1 MKRYKSE
8 EGRRLIHE
16 SYDRLLNGWNVPY
29 KEVDVST
36 HYGITHIITA
46 GDPEHPPLLLFH
58 GTGDHS
64 ALMWIYNARE
74 LSASYYVIAVDHI
87 GGSGKSEPNANYD
100 RTFNQVKWMDE
111 IFEVMKLKSVYIA
124 GVSYGAYL
132 AYHYAIARPE
142 KVRKIVCMAGRV
154 PGSQLEVM
162 SKMMRAFLPEA
173 MFPSEQNVRK
183 LLRKLCGASADAF
196 EKNPDLLQHWT
207 YLLKYFNN
215 RTMMKHS
222 ITIYPQD
229 AIQTI
234 RDKSLFLIGDQDML
248 SYYPKSLARLREY
261 GINHRI
267 VKNAGHAINH
277 EMPELIHEEIVG
289 FCR

>member
-36 HYGITHIITA
+36 QYGITHIITA
-46 GDPEHPPLLLFH
+46 GNPENPPLLLFH

-100 RTFNQVKWMDE
+100 RAFNQVKWLDE
-111 IFEVMKLKSVYIA
+111 IFEVMKLESVYIA

-142 KVRKIVCMAGRV
+142 KGSENRMHGR
-154 PGSQLEVM
+154 
-162 SKMMRAFLPEA
+162 
-173 MFPSEQNVRK
+173 QNSWQPTR
-183 LLRKLCGASADAF
+183 SD
-196 EKNPDLLQHWT
+196 EKNDEGISAGSHV
-207 YLLKYFNN
+207 
-215 RTMMKHS
+215 S
-222 ITIYPQD
+222 IGTKCPQI
-229 AIQTI
+229 ASKAVWCK
-234 RDKSLFLIGDQDML
+234 RRRF
-248 SYYPKSLARLREY
+248 
-261 GINHRI
+261 
-267 VKNAGHAINH
+267 
-277 EMPELIHEEIVG
+277 
-289 FCR
+289 